1 MALPQIVNREQSAAW
16 NGPEGAHWAEV
27 SERRV
32 AHADLSAPL
41 LDAVRIERADAVLDV
56 GCGIGEMTLDA
67 ARRAADGSATG
78 IDLSELMIDRARISA
93 AAARVDNASFFA
105 GDAQVHHFVPGAF
118 DVVVSHFGSMFF
130 GDPVAAFK
138 NLASAMRP
146 GGRLALVCPQAMD
159 RCTWYVEPLAGLL
172 DARPTQHSAPSA
184 MFSLA
189 DPTEV
194 EPMLHEA
201 GFGSVRFR
209 SADTSLWFG
218 ADVDA
223 AVAYYLG
230 SGPVRSILERYPD
243 LTTANAR
250 ERLERVL
257 ERFADASGVWI
268 PGSHWILTATRS
280 G

>member
-1 MALPQIVNREQSAAW
+1 MAPPQIVNREQSAAW

-32 AHADLSAPL
+32 AHADLDAPL

-93 AAARVDNASFFA
+93 AAAHVDNASFFA

-138 NLASAMRP
+138 NLATALRP

-172 DARPTQHSAPSA
+172 DAHPTQHSAPSA

-189 DPTEV
+189 RPDRGR
-194 EPMLHEA
+194 A
-201 GFGSVRFR
+201 
-209 SADTSLWFG
+209 
-218 ADVDA
+218 DA
-223 AVAYYLG
+223 ARSRLRV
-230 SGPVRSILERYPD
+230 GPVPIRRHIVVVRRRRRRRGRLLPRQRTSALDTRARPRPD
-243 LTTANAR
+243 HRQRTAKGSNESSSGSPTPAVSGSPAR
-250 ERLERVL
+250 T
-257 ERFADASGVWI
+257 
-268 PGSHWILTATRS
+268 GS
-280 G
+280 

>member
-1 MALPQIVNREQSAAW
+1 MAPPQIVNREQSAAW

-41 LDAVRIERADAVLDV
+41 LDAVRIESADAVLDV

-78 IDLSELMIDRARISA
+78 IDLSELMIERARISA
-93 AAARVDNASFFA
+93 AAAGVDNASSSRVTRKSTISFQERSTSSSATSDRCSSATPWPHSRTSRPVAPRRESGARVPA
-105 GDAQVHHFVPGAF
+105 GD
-118 DVVVSHFGSMFF
+118 GSLHL
-130 GDPVAAFK
+130 VRRAARR
-138 NLASAMRP
+138 A
-146 GGRLALVCPQAMD
+146 
-159 RCTWYVEPLAGLL
+159 AG
-172 DARPTQHSAPSA
+172 
-184 MFSLA
+184 
-189 DPTEV
+189 
-194 EPMLHEA
+194 
-201 GFGSVRFR
+201 R
-209 SADTSLWFG
+209 SADAAFCALG
-218 ADVDA
+218 DVLPRRPDRGRADAARSRLRVGPVPIRRHIVVVRRDLDA

-230 SGPVRSILERYPD
+230 SGQVRSILERDPD
-243 LTTANAR
+243 LTTADAR

-268 PGSHWILTATRS
+268 SGSHWILTATRS